1 MPDFILL
8 QSIIL
13 VHTKLDKYIVP
24 TWMRLEY
31 VTISFVT
38 KPYKVRMV

>member
-13 VHTKLDKYIVP
+13 VHTKLGKYIP

-38 KPYKVRMV
+38 KRYKVRKV